1 MKCKLNKL
9 ELFIVSIWVSL
20 AAAIVIVD
28 I

>member
-20 AAAIVIVD
+20 AAAMVIVD